1 MKDLFRKFAQ
11 KSSEIIGSPG
21 SFIFAILLLLFWAIS
36 GPLFD
41 FSDTWPE
48 AINAIPTIITFLMV
62 FLIQNT
68 QNRDSIAIQ
77 LKLDELILE
86 KHGARKSLVNLEELS
101 EEEIEQ
107 LRKQFMRISKHFSKL
122 TDTVEETEA
131 AEVKDLAKEE
141 HV

>member
-1 MKDLFRKFAQ
+1 MKDLFRRFAQ

-21 SFIFAILLLLFWAIS
+21 SFIFAILLLMFWAIS
-36 GPLFD
+36 GPLFY
-41 FSDTWPE
+41 FSDVWQE

-77 LKLDELILE
+77 LKLDEIILA

-101 EEEIEQ
+101 DEEIEQ
-107 LRKQFMRISKHFSKL
+107 LRKQFKRISKKFSNNA
-122 TDTVEETEA
+122 DMVEEVEA
-131 AEVKDLAKEE
+131 AKVKGPAKEE
-141 HV
+141 H